1 MTLHQAQ
8 TLHVQ
13 LIAKLIVFVFAQTG
27 YELTWGE
34 AYRTQEQAQWDAT
47 NHIGIVNSVHC
58 ERLAVDF
65 MLFHEGIYLTDSAE
79 YKFMGDYWKTLDPL
93 CRWGGD
99 FTTVDADHFS
109 ITWNGVS

>member
-1 MTLHQAQ
+1 MTLHQLQA
-8 TLHVQ
+8 LHVQ
-13 LIAKLIVFVFAQTG
+13 LIAKLIQFVFGQG
-27 YELTWGE
+27 FEITWGE

-65 MLFHEGIYLTDSAE
+65 MLFKDGVYLTDPAD
-79 YKFMGDYWKTLDPL
+79 YRFMGNYWKALNPV

-109 ITWNGVS
+109 ITWGGAS